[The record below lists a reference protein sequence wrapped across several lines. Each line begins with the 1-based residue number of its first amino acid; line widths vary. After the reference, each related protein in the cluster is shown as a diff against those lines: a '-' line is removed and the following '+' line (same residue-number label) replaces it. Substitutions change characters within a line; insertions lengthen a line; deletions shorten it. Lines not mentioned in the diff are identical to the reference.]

1 MTVAPSLQRLGI
13 VGVPAPACRCQSRND
28 LRLPMNTSVRPQ
40 EETRRSFPYDQ
51 LPGPRARSG
60 RRAIWWHYG
69 RGEREETS
77 CTACCLGRGYQFR
90 LFASAGPDEVGRFAS
105 AADLLSHHA
114 WIERQLFAA
123 GWHLV
128 RFTHQGDGIPRASGR
143 RASEFTAL

>member
-40 EETRRSFPYDQ
+40 EETR
-51 LPGPRARSG
+51 
-60 RRAIWWHYG
+60 
-69 RGEREETS
+69 

-90 LFASAGPDEVGRFAS
+90 LFASAGPAEVRRFAS